1 MDAISYSYADKQ
13 AKRIKK
19 IINDPDSTSG
29 IVTVPSV
36 IESGETITIPT
47 GRTAVLPNIQ
57 IDGTLNIDGT
67 VFIPSGS
74 TFDDLDAQIALKAP
88 LNSPTFTGTP
98 TAPTPTTGAQVANKL
113 YVDIN
118 STGINTNIYTGAYG
132 FDWDYST
139 DSYVRTG
146 ASGYTSIQSMMKR
159 CVLNADRTVNYYLHP
174 TNSNF
179 KANGS
184 PSVLT
189 GADGNVMVEIPKF
202 YMKIETVGNVD
213 KFSISLTPD
222 AGYTAAFNT
231 DYAYYRA
238 YEGIAVSSILSSRS
252 GVTPTRSQTIATFR
266 TQANANGTGWH
277 LSDWRILTAIRM
289 LCYIEFADFNVA
301 KYLGTGNDSGADYGI
316 TTGQSNTLGNRSS
329 GPTNND
335 MFMSYRG
342 IENLYADIWEF
353 IDGVNVNNYQFYVNT
368 IPSTYASDVFTGNY
382 VAKGSLCLAGAS
394 ASYIKRC
401 SVSIDGGFIPTIVAG
416 SATTFY
422 ADGFWSATGAR
433 VVLFGGDASDGA
445 LDGLGALA
453 VSAASSHSDVNF
465 GGSVCC
471 YR

>member
-19 IINDPDSTSG
+19 FIENPDSTSG
-29 IVTVPSV
+29 VVTTPKV
-36 IESGETITIPT
+36 IAAGETVTIPA
-47 GRTAVLPNIQ
+47 GRVAVLPNLQ
-57 IDGTLNIDGT
+57 IDGTLDIQGD

-74 TFDDLDAQIALKAP
+74 TFDKVVETTGNQTIDGVKTFIS
-88 LNSPTFTGTP
+88 SPTV
-98 TAPTPTTGAQVANKL
+98 PTPTGNTQAANKL

-118 STGINTNIYTGAYG
+118 STGVNTNIYTGAYG

-159 CVLNADRTVNYYLHP
+159 CVLKADKTVNYYLHP

-179 KANGS
+179 KADGS

-238 YEGIAVSSILSSRS
+238 YEGINVGGVLKSIS
-252 GVTPTRSQTIATFR
+252 GVTPTASQTIATFR
-266 TQANANGTGWH
+266 TQAMANGAGWH

-289 LCYIEFADFNVA
+289 LCYIEFADFKIT
-301 KYLGTGNDSGADYGI
+301 KYLGTGNDTGTDYGI

-329 GPTNND
+329 SPTNND

-368 IPSTYASDVFTGNY
+368 TPSTYASDVFTGNY
-382 VAKGSLCLAGAS
+382 VAKGPLCLAAAS
-394 ASYIKRC
+394 GSYIKRC
-401 SVSIDGGFIPTIVAG
+401 SVSVDGGFIPTIGAG

-422 ADGFWSATGAR
+422 TDGFWSATGAR
-433 VVLFGGDASDGA
+433 VVFFGGSAGSGA
-445 LDGLGALA
+445 LGGLSALS
-453 VSAASSHSDVNF
+453 VGSASSGSDVSF